1 VNDNDVIDHE
11 PIDRDPEATAL
22 ALRRPDI
29 PVHLSDLAALRG
41 EGVEIIEARAQI
53 LETLRRSAIRA
64 TSPEDWILF
73 KSPDDQ
79 GGQVIGYL
87 QDAGADRVRDLWG
100 IEVYGITK
108 PEKVTGNDPAVF
120 HYLVTGSGRCK
131 LTRQVVEDMEGG
143 RSSTDDFCRGK
154 SGAELELLVRKAAR
168 ANLDGNITRE
178 LAGMKSVPLTEIE
191 AAWVGTPKKIEHC
204 RKGRGFGTRDE
215 RVGGRNAALPDVD
228 PPICPHCQSKGV
240 YRKANGDR
248 PAFYGC
254 PNYGKHPNDK
264 FIVNAAEW
272 EQKQRAKAAPAAPA
286 AAAPATNG
294 APAGRTTPPAA
305 SEIFGREPGQ
315 EG

>member
-1 VNDNDVIDHE
+1 MKAKAS
-11 PIDRDPEATAL
+11 RSS
-22 ALRRPDI
+22 RR
-29 PVHLSDLAALRG
+29 
-41 EGVEIIEARAQI
+41 ARRSSKRSAK
-53 LETLRRSAIRA
+53 RRSARPRRRTGSSSNRPTTRAGRSSATCRTPAPIACA
-64 TSPEDWILF
+64 TS
-73 KSPDDQ
+73 
-79 GGQVIGYL
+79 GGSRST
-87 QDAGADRVRDLWG
+87 ASA
-100 IEVYGITK
+100 K

-131 LTRQVVEDMEGG
+131 LTRQVLEDVEGG

-178 LAGMKSVPLTEIE
+178 LAGMKSVPITEIE
-191 AAWVGTPKKIEHC
+191 AAWVGTPKKVEQLPA
-204 RKGRGFGTRDE
+204 RP
-215 RVGGRNAALPDVD
+215 RVRHARRARRRPQRRAPRRRPADLSALPEQRRL
-228 PPICPHCQSKGV
+228 PPAK
-240 YRKANGDR
+240 GDR
-248 PAFYGC
+248 GAFYGC
-254 PNYGKHPNDK
+254 PNYQQAPNDK